1 MSQKNCVLNKK
12 YYAWPSYSA
21 KNLNSA
27 FQKYKSSVSPDVIE
41 RCDWMNKERQ
51 KVSPELMNLLYFT
64 FFTGLAY
71 QTEIASKG
79 WNKLLYEDKSVGL
92 LYYRDILEMILASTG
107 WLSVFV
113 SL

>member
-41 RCDWMNKERQ
+41 RCD
-51 KVSPELMNLLYFT
+51 
-64 FFTGLAY
+64 
-71 QTEIASKG
+71 
-79 WNKLLYEDKSVGL
+79 
-92 LYYRDILEMILASTG
+92 
-107 WLSVFV
+107 
-113 SL
+113 